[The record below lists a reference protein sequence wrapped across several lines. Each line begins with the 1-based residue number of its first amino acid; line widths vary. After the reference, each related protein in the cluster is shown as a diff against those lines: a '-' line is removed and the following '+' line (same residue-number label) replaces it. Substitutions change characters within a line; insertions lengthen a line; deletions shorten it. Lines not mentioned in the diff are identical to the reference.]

1 MGPTFSPPLPA
12 KAKGR
17 AAYVRTQSVIVP
29 RSHYTVPLPRGRVL
43 VLGERTLVMGII
55 NITPDSFADG
65 GVRFDTERAIAGGLQ
80 MIADGADILDIG
92 GESTRPGAEALPEG
106 EELRR
111 VLPVVERLAADG
123 RVPISIDTYKAVVAR
138 EAAARGAAI
147 VNDISGLLF
156 DPDLGAAVAAC
167 GAAVVL
173 MHNRGRSRE
182 MYREAAYADAPA
194 EIAAELA
201 QAVGR
206 AVAAGIAREAIIL
219 DPGIGFAKRAEHSY
233 AALAGLDRVAALD
246 RPILSGPSRKS
257 FLNAAIGD
265 RPPAQRDW
273 ATAAAVAA
281 SVLFGAHIVRVHGVP
296 EMVDVVRVADRIR
309 QANSTSESDP

>member
-1 MGPTFSPPLPA
+1 MGPGASPPLARKRTIGPA
-12 KAKGR
+12 H
-17 AAYVRTQSVIVP
+17 VRTPNVIAP
-29 RSHYTVPLPRGRVL
+29 RPLYVLPLPRGRVL
-43 VLGERTLVMGII
+43 KLGERTLVMGII
-55 NITPDSFADG
+55 NVTPDSFADG
-65 GVRFDTERAIAGGLQ
+65 GLRFDPGRAIAAGLE

-92 GESTRPGAEALPEG
+92 GESTRPGADALPEG

-111 VLPVVERLAADG
+111 VLPIVERLAADG

-138 EAAARGAAI
+138 EAAARGAAL

-156 DPDLGAAVAAC
+156 DPDLGAAIAGC

-182 MYREAAYADAPA
+182 MYREAGYADAPA

-201 QAVGR
+201 EAVGR
-206 AVAAGIAREAIIL
+206 ALAAGIPREAIIL

-257 FLNAAIGD
+257 FLNAATGD
-265 RPPAQRDW
+265 RSPAQREW
-273 ATAAAVAA
+273 GTAAAVAA
-281 SVLFGAHIVRVHGVP
+281 SVLLGAHIVRVHGVA

-309 QANSTSESDP
+309 SASSTPHSDS